1 MKLNTFFFSSVV
13 LLLSLSS
20 AFAQGDKVRNIFFDT
35 ITGVFEP
42 TLIGVDEMRYIGN
55 QYIDSKDSTL
65 MQYTT
70 RIIQNDLD
78 F

>member
-35 ITGVFEP
+35 ITGSFEP
-42 TLIGVDEMRYIGN
+42 TMVLCRAHI
-55 QYIDSKDSTL
+55 TP
-65 MQYTT
+65 
-70 RIIQNDLD
+70 
-78 F
+78 